1 MADMYHL
8 NLHLSNVV
16 VMCLNFLH
24 GRNYHDGYILLVY
37 RLQFAQT
44 LTWAAGTCCWG
55 QAFGLYHRSGGA
67 ICYIYIYTFVGEKH
81 ASIRMDSGEQ
91 SDMVCIKHETR
102 IVVSILDIWFLN
114 IFVCIYT
121 QIGQFESWSVRF
133 SCWQFFL
140 WSSGETCDYS
150 TVQVEANITHL
161 ISWTDIT
168 LVYLG
173 TFNHQNS
180 FTQAN
185 WSFCIA
191 PLPIGRK

>member
-91 SDMVCIKHETR
+91 SYMVCIKHETR

-133 SCWQFFL
+133 SCWQFFFVIKWRNMWL
-140 WSSGETCDYS
+140 QYS
-150 TVQVEANITHL
+150 TGLGEYHASNIMDRHHPG
-161 ISWTDIT
+161 I
-168 LVYLG
+168 LG
-173 TFNHQNS
+173 DF
-180 FTQAN
+180 
-185 WSFCIA
+185 
-191 PLPIGRK
+191 